1 MKGITDLPDL
11 VFVSGISAWAV
22 VREGVIIC
30 EFMVGRGGS
39 NDVAMACYLAGEAS
53 DWAGDWML

>member
-22 VREGVIIC
+22 VREGIVIC
-30 EFMVGRGGS
+30 EFMVRRGGS
-39 NDVAMACYLAGEAS
+39 DDVAMACYLAGEAS
-53 DWAGDWML
+53 DWAGD